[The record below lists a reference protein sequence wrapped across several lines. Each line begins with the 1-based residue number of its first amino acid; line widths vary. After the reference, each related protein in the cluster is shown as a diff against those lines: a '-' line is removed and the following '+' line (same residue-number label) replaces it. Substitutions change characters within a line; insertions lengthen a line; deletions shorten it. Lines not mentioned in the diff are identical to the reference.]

1 MLNRLERVVDIAIA
15 AGGEI
20 LEVYAGDFEVEVK
33 GDGSPLTEADR
44 RAHLLIEKQL
54 RQLDPDI
61 PVLSEESGAEAF
73 AQRRKWG
80 RFWLVDPL
88 DGTKGFVRRNDEF
101 TVNIA
106 LIEGSRPVLGVVYTP
121 VTRISHYAAAGVGAF
136 KAGRERKP
144 APIRVK
150 KFTREKVV
158 MVASRSHAGAAVEA
172 YRARL
177 AGEVE
182 QVETTAIGS
191 SLKICLVAEGLADIY
206 PRLGPTSEWDTAAAH
221 CVLEC
226 AGGSMMTL
234 SGASLKYNKKD
245 ILNPW
250 FLAAGDPEFDW
261 AELARG
267 LE

>member
-20 LEVYAGDFEVEVK
+20 LEVYAGDFKVEVK

-54 RQLDPDI
+54 RQLDPNI

-106 LIEGSRPVLGVVYTP
+106 LIEGSRAVLGVVYTP
-121 VTRISHYAAAGVGAF
+121 VTRVSHYAAAGGGRVQGRPGAQ
-136 KAGRERKP
+136 AG
-144 APIRVK
+144 AHSG
-150 KFTREKVV
+150 EKV
-158 MVASRSHAGAAVEA
+158 HA
-172 YRARL
+172 
-177 AGEVE
+177 
-182 QVETTAIGS
+182 
-191 SLKICLVAEGLADIY
+191 
-206 PRLGPTSEWDTAAAH
+206 
-221 CVLEC
+221 
-226 AGGSMMTL
+226 
-234 SGASLKYNKKD
+234 
-245 ILNPW
+245 
-250 FLAAGDPEFDW
+250 
-261 AELARG
+261 
-267 LE
+267 